1 MFEQHPSVEE
11 RPSPWRGI
19 AGLLALAVVVG
30 ALGGAFAGASV
41 ALLVP
46 RETKPAKPAAAA
58 ADVAGAPNL
67 LQVREESS
75 ITETFK
81 KVSPGVVTLTVQA
94 QRTDQVGR
102 TIRETNL
109 GSGVIIDP
117 RGYLITNEHVVRGA
131 TKIVVTLADGE
142 ERPGVLVGDDAPFT
156 DLALVRIQPDGLSV
170 VPMGDSDALA
180 PGQAVLAIGSVAFSP
195 TASDFRSNITRG
207 IVSGTHRR
215 WPRDDVVM
223 EDLIQTDAAINH
235 GNSGGALV
243 TMTGELVGITTT
255 VVRGTQ
261 AGQQVEGVAFALSS
275 RTFKPIVDQLIRSG
289 KTERPYVGIIHRQ
302 ITPELAQQA
311 RLSVQEGAVVL
322 DVVADSPAAKAGIQ
336 KGDVITR
343 LADQDISS
351 DYPYLNALAKQ
362 RPNSTVLLT
371 LLRSGRELKLNLDV
385 GAR

>member
-1 MFEQHPSVEE
+1 MFEQHPSVEGQS
-11 RPSPWRGI
+11 SPLRGI

-30 ALGGAFAGASV
+30 ALSGAFAGASV

-46 RETKPAKPAAAA
+46 RETKQARATPSA
-58 ADVAGAPNL
+58 ADVAGAPSL
-67 LQVREESS
+67 VQVKEESG
-75 ITETFK
+75 ITETYK

-94 QRTDQVGR
+94 QRSDSAGR
-102 TIRETNL
+102 VIRETNL

-131 TKIVVTLADGE
+131 TKIVVTLAGGE

-156 DLALVRIQPDGLSV
+156 DLALVRIQPDGLTV

-180 PGQAVLAIGSVAFSP
+180 PGQAVLAIGSVAFS
-195 TASDFRSNITRG
+195 ASAVDFRNNVTRG
-207 IVSGTHRR
+207 IVSGVHRR

-223 EDLIQTDAAINH
+223 EDLIQTDAAVNH

-243 TMTGELVGITTT
+243 TMTGELIGITTT

-261 AGQQVEGVAFALSS
+261 TGQQVEGVAFALSS
-275 RTFKPIVDQLIRSG
+275 RTFKPIIDQLIREG
-289 KTERPYVGIIHRQ
+289 KTERPYVGIVHRQ
-302 ITPELAQQA
+302 ITPELAQQT
-311 RLSVQEGAVVL
+311 RLSVQDGAVVL
-322 DVVADSPAAKAGIQ
+322 DVIADSPAAKAGIQ

-362 RPNSTVLLT
+362 RPNTSVPLT
-371 LLRSGRELKLNLDV
+371 LLRGGREIRLNLEV